1 MRTYRRGNFAI
12 YLSQE
17 YCFYETDNPDIFE
30 LIDKRCQYEKL
41 KEIGFSRHNKAI
53 SYKHVSKKEI
63 SSAFNTTTFVKYM
76 GFNFFVENA
85 SEDRFVL
92 RPLEDAMKYL
102 KDFPRH
108 GYDPI
113 YEATEEEFSDIWE
126 ERRPIEGF
134 KFNVEPIA
142 YLKKDGNWLVEE

>member
-1 MRTYRRGNFAI
+1 M
-12 YLSQE
+12 
-17 YCFYETDNPDIFE
+17 
-30 LIDKRCQYEKL
+30 
-41 KEIGFSRHNKAI
+41 
-53 SYKHVSKKEI
+53 
-63 SSAFNTTTFVKYM
+63 
-76 GFNFFVENA
+76 
-85 SEDRFVL
+85 L

-113 YEATEEEFSDIWE
+113 YEATEEEISDIWE

-142 YLKKDGNWLVEE
+142 YLKKMGTGWWRSKTRTSSCIFQKNSGGIMRFNQKILLKIQSSQKVVFLMTGIILHFTWFTAEIKERTEVPEFTQKKINSRSKQKLGFEIPKAEFFERIA